1 MSAKDEEWQ
10 EAAEQGRRID
20 PDNIDEKA
28 YSEVFRVLKMDP
40 GYTPRA
46 GFAERV
52 AASVVARK
60 AARNYRD
67 YLWFGAGILVLLAA
81 SIGTVLYSGLSLNL
95 KGFSIDLG
103 FLSGMAH
110 YKGLAIFGVIFVAL
124 LNWLDKRL
132 VRHGTGSV

>member
-1 MSAKDEEWQ
+1 MTAKDEEWQ
-10 EAAEQGRRID
+10 EAAEQGRPID

-28 YSEVFRVLKMDP
+28 YSEVFRVLKTDP
-40 GYTPRA
+40 GYTPKA

-52 AASVVARK
+52 VATVVAKK
-60 AARNYRD
+60 ASRNYRD

-81 SIGTVLYSGLSLNL
+81 SVGTILYTGLSFSL

-103 FLSGMAH
+103 FLSGMAD
-110 YKGLAIFGVIFVAL
+110 YKSLAIFGVIFVAL

>member
-28 YSEVFRVLKMDP
+28 YSEVFRVLKRDP

-81 SIGTVLYSGLSLNL
+81 SIGTVLYSGLSLN
-95 KGFSIDLG
+95 
-103 FLSGMAH
+103 FLSGMAD